1 MPACDPGILAA
12 VLLSALPSAARS
24 QTIEITP
31 MAGYRFGGTLYSFK
45 ATNGGT
51 QSAALEVGDG
61 AAFGLHLGYRFDDF
75 EFEVLY
81 ARQATNLETPG
92 LFTSTPVMDLTLD
105 TWQGGGNYLFGTKDA
120 RVVPFIGFGLG
131 LTRLLPKAQGL
142 SDETRFSAS
151 FAGGARF
158 WLGKHVGIR
167 VEGRNFLTVFDRNS
181 DRPGGSGPGCGG
193 HTDRRDLSQGEGRSG
208 LILRF

>member
-45 ATNGGT
+45 
-51 QSAALEVGDG
+51 
-61 AAFGLHLGYRFDDF
+61 
-75 EFEVLY
+75 
-81 ARQATNLETPG
+81 ATNLETPG